1 MSIQIHTQEC
11 IIRRLLKM
19 NKVNITIDGIKL
31 YVPENYTILEAAKE
45 TSISIPTLCFL
56 KDVNEIGCCRM
67 CVVEVKGSKALQAA
81 CVHPVKEGMEVFTH
95 TPAVME
101 ARKVN
106 LELILSNHNS
116 RCQTCTRSWMDCELQ
131 ALANKLSVDTVRFEG
146 EQKKLPLDIG
156 PSIVRDPN
164 KCILCRRCVS
174 VCKNI
179 QTVGVIDM
187 VNRGFNTQIASPFGM
202 SLKDTPCVNCGQC
215 INYCPVGA
223 LHEKSDIDAVWDAI
237 YDPNKHVVVQTAPAV
252 RVALG
257 EDFNMPIG
265 TPVTGKMVT
274 ALRMLGFDKVFDTDT
289 GADLTIMEEGAE
301 LIDRIRGGGKLP
313 LITSCSPGWIK
324 FCEHN
329 FPDMLDN
336 LSSCKSPHQMFG
348 AILKSYYAEKEGID
362 PDNIFVVSV
371 MPCTA
376 KKFEASRPEMEV
388 DGRPDV
394 DVVLTTRE
402 VGKMIYDIGIDFPEL
417 GDSDFDDPFG
427 TASGAGAI
435 FGATGGVMEA
445 ALRTVADLLSGSS
458 ADNIEY
464 EDVRGLEGIKI
475 ANIKVSDLTLRAA
488 VAHGLGNARKLMEA
502 VKAGE
507 EFHFI
512 EIMACPGGCVNGGGQ
527 PLQLSDVRN
536 WIDVREERAKGLY
549 KEDRNTFIR
558 KSHNN
563 PAVKKLYKEYLG
575 MAGGSRAHQLLHTH
589 YTPRGNYED

>member
-1 MSIQIHTQEC
+1 
-11 IIRRLLKM
+11 M

-81 CVHPVKEGMEVFTH
+81 CVHPVKEGMEVFTY

-512 EIMACPGGCVNGGGQ
+512 EVMACPGGCVNGGGQ

>member
-1 MSIQIHTQEC
+1 
-11 IIRRLLKM
+11 M

-45 TSISIPTLCFL
+45 TSISIPTLCFM

-512 EIMACPGGCVNGGGQ
+512 EVMACPGGCVNGGGQ

-563 PAVKKLYKEYLG
+563 PSVKKLYKEYLG

>member
-1 MSIQIHTQEC
+1 
-11 IIRRLLKM
+11 M

-563 PAVKKLYKEYLG
+563 PSVKKLYKEYLG

>member
-1 MSIQIHTQEC
+1 
-11 IIRRLLKM
+11 M

-536 WIDVREERAKGLY
+536 WIDLREERAKGLY

-563 PAVKKLYKEYLG
+563 PSVKKLYKEYLG

>member
-1 MSIQIHTQEC
+1 
-11 IIRRLLKM
+11 M
-19 NKVNITIDGIKL
+19 NKVSMTIDGIKL
-31 YVPENYTILEAAKE
+31 YVPENYTILQAAKE
-45 TSISIPTLCFL
+45 VNINIPTLCFL
-56 KDVNEIGCCRM
+56 KDINEVGCCRM
-67 CVVEVKGSKALQAA
+67 CIVEVKGAKALQAA
-81 CVHPVKEGMEVFTH
+81 CVHPVAEGMEVFTH
-95 TPAVME
+95 TPRVME

-116 RCQTCTRSWMDCELQ
+116 RCQTCTRSWLDCELQ

-156 PSIVRDPN
+156 TSIVRDPN

-179 QTVGVIDM
+179 QSIGVIDA
-187 VNRGFNTQIASPFGM
+187 VNRGFNTQISAPFDM
-202 SLKDTPCVNCGQC
+202 PLSKTPCVNCGQC

-223 LHEKSDIDAVWDAI
+223 LHEKSDIDRVWEAI
-237 YDPNKHVVVQTAPAV
+237 HDPEKYVVVQTAPAV

-257 EDFNMPIG
+257 EEFKMPIG

-348 AILKSYYAEKEGID
+348 ALLKTYYAEKNDID
-362 PDNIFVVSV
+362 PKNVFVVSV

-376 KKFEASRPEMEV
+376 KKFEAARPEMKV
-388 DGRPDV
+388 NGNADV
-394 DVVLTTRE
+394 DVVITTRE
-402 VGKMIYDIGIDFPEL
+402 LGRMIYDIGIEFPEL
-417 GDSDFDDPFG
+417 GDSDFDNPFG
-427 TASGAGAI
+427 NASGAGVI
-435 FGATGGVMEA
+435 FGTTGGVMEA
-445 ALRTVADLLSGSS
+445 ALRTVSDLLTGSS
-458 ADNIEY
+458 TDNFEY
-464 EDVRGLEGIKI
+464 EEIRGLEGIKI
-475 ANIKVSDLTLRAA
+475 AKLQIGDLTVKAA

-502 VKAGE
+502 IKNGE
-507 EFHFI
+507 EFHFV

-527 PLQLSDVRN
+527 PLQKSNVRN
-536 WIDVREERAKGLY
+536 WLDLREERAKGLY
-549 KEDRNTFIR
+549 SEDRKTFIR

-575 MAGGSRAHQLLHTH
+575 MAGGSKAHELLHTH
-589 YTPRGNYED
+589 YHPRGNYEE

>member
-1 MSIQIHTQEC
+1 
-11 IIRRLLKM
+11 M

-45 TSISIPTLCFL
+45 VNITIPTLCFL
-56 KDVNEIGCCRM
+56 KDVNEVGCCRM
-67 CVVEVKGSKALQAA
+67 CIVEVKGAKALQAA
-81 CVHPVKEGMEVFTH
+81 CVHPVREGMEVFTH
-95 TPAVME
+95 TPRVME

-116 RCQTCTRSWMDCELQ
+116 MCQTCTRSWMDCELQ
-131 ALANKLSVDTVRFEG
+131 SLANKLSVETVRFDG
-146 EQKKLPLDIG
+146 EQKKQPLDIG
-156 PSIVRDPN
+156 VSIVRDPN

-174 VCKNI
+174 ACKNI
-179 QTVGVIDM
+179 QTVGVIDA
-187 VNRGFNTQIASPFGM
+187 VNRGFDTKIAAPFD
-202 SLKDTPCVNCGQC
+202 LALADTPCVNCGQC

-223 LHEKSDIDAVWDAI
+223 LHEKSDIDKVWEAI
-237 YDPNKHVVVQTAPAV
+237 YDPDKYVVVQTAPAV

-257 EDFNMPIG
+257 EEFEMPIG
-265 TPVTGKMVT
+265 SPVTGKMVT

-329 FPDMLDN
+329 FPNMLDN

-348 AILKSYYAEKEGID
+348 AVLKSYYAEKEGID
-362 PDNIFVVSV
+362 PDKIFVVSI

-376 KKFEASRPEMEV
+376 KKFEATRPEMKV
-388 DGRPDV
+388 NGRPDV
-394 DVVLTTRE
+394 DLVLTTRE
-402 VGKMIYDIGIDFPEL
+402 LGKMIYDVGIDFPDL
-417 GDSDFDDPFG
+417 GDSDFDNPFG
-427 TASGAGAI
+427 NASGAGVI
-435 FGATGGVMEA
+435 FGTTGGVMEA
-445 ALRTVADLLSGSS
+445 ALRTVADILNDSS
-458 ADNIEY
+458 ADNFEY
-464 EDVRGLEGIKI
+464 EEVRGLEGIKI
-475 ANIKVSDLTLRAA
+475 ATIEIADLKVRAA

-502 VKAGE
+502 IEAGE
-507 EFHFI
+507 EFHFV
-512 EIMACPGGCVNGGGQ
+512 EIMACPGGCINGGGQ

-549 KEDRNTFIR
+549 KEDRAMYIR

-575 MAGGSRAHQLLHTH
+575 MAGGIKSHELLHTH
-589 YTPRGNYED
+589 YHARPNYED

>member
-563 PAVKKLYKEYLG
+563 PSVKKLYKEYLG

>member
-1 MSIQIHTQEC
+1 M
-11 IIRRLLKM
+11 
-19 NKVNITIDGIKL
+19 
-31 YVPENYTILEAAKE
+31 
-45 TSISIPTLCFL
+45 
-56 KDVNEIGCCRM
+56 
-67 CVVEVKGSKALQAA
+67 
-81 CVHPVKEGMEVFTH
+81 
-95 TPAVME
+95 
-101 ARKVN
+101 
-106 LELILSNHNS
+106 
-116 RCQTCTRSWMDCELQ
+116 
-131 ALANKLSVDTVRFEG
+131 
-146 EQKKLPLDIG
+146 
-156 PSIVRDPN
+156 
-164 KCILCRRCVS
+164 
-174 VCKNI
+174 
-179 QTVGVIDM
+179 
-187 VNRGFNTQIASPFGM
+187 
-202 SLKDTPCVNCGQC
+202 
-215 INYCPVGA
+215 
-223 LHEKSDIDAVWDAI
+223 
-237 YDPNKHVVVQTAPAV
+237 
-252 RVALG
+252 
-257 EDFNMPIG
+257 
-265 TPVTGKMVT
+265 
-274 ALRMLGFDKVFDTDT
+274 
-289 GADLTIMEEGAE
+289 
-301 LIDRIRGGGKLP
+301 
-313 LITSCSPGWIK
+313 
-324 FCEHN
+324 
-329 FPDMLDN
+329 
-336 LSSCKSPHQMFG
+336 
-348 AILKSYYAEKEGID
+348 
-362 PDNIFVVSV
+362 
-371 MPCTA
+371 
-376 KKFEASRPEMEV
+376 

-512 EIMACPGGCVNGGGQ
+512 EVMACPGGCVNGGGQ

-563 PAVKKLYKEYLG
+563 PSVKKLYKEYLG

>member
-1 MSIQIHTQEC
+1 MG
-11 IIRRLLKM
+11 
-19 NKVNITIDGIKL
+19 NKVNITIDGIQL
-31 YVPENYTILEAAKE
+31 YVPANYTILQAAKE
-45 TSISIPTLCFL
+45 VGINIPTLCFL

-81 CVHPVKEGMEVFTH
+81 CVHPVKEGMVVYTH
-95 TPAVME
+95 TPKVME
-101 ARKVN
+101 ARKVT
-106 LELILSNHNS
+106 LELILSNHNAN
-116 RCQTCTRSWMDCELQ
+116 CQTCERSWMDCELQ
-131 ALANKLSVDTVRFEG
+131 ALANKMSVGDVRFEG
-146 EQKKLPLDIG
+146 DNVKMPLDIG

-174 VCKNI
+174 MCKNT
-179 QTVGVIDM
+179 QTVSVIDL
-187 VNRGFNTQIASPFGM
+187 VNRGFKTQVAAPFDM
-202 SLKDTPCVNCGQC
+202 PLAETPCVNCGQC
-215 INYCPVGA
+215 ITVCPVGA
-223 LHEKSDIDAVWDAI
+223 LHEKQDIDKVWEAI
-237 YDPNKHVVVQTAPAV
+237 YDPEKVVLVQTAPAV

-257 EDFNMPIG
+257 EDFNMEIG

-289 GADLTIMEEGAE
+289 AADLTIMEEVSE
-301 LIDRIRGGGKLP
+301 LIDRVRGGGTLP

-329 FPDMLDN
+329 YPEMLDN

-348 AILKSYYAEKEGID
+348 AILKSYYAEKNDID
-362 PDNIFVVSV
+362 PKNIVTVSI

-376 KKFEASRPEMEV
+376 KKFEAARPEMEV
-388 DGRPDV
+388 DGLRDV
-394 DVVLTTRE
+394 DYVLTTRE
-402 VGKMIYDIGIDFPEL
+402 LGQMIYDVGIDFPSL
-417 GDSDFDDPFG
+417 GEANFDNPFG
-427 TASGAGAI
+427 AATGAGVI

-445 ALRTVADLLSGSS
+445 ALRTAADLLTDTS

-464 EDVRGLEGIKI
+464 EAVRGLEGIKI
-475 ANIKVSDLTLRAA
+475 AKIQVADLTLRAA

-502 VKAGE
+502 IKNGE

-536 WIDVREERAKGLY
+536 WIDIRAERAKGLY
-549 KEDRNTFIR
+549 TEDRSSFIR

-575 MAGGSRAHQLLHTH
+575 MAGGTKAHHLLHTH
-589 YTPRGNYED
+589 YTERKNYE